1 MYSFEK
7 IIEWKNSLK
16 NIKYS
21 KSYNHLD
28 NNFDIGRIENIHK
41 VSCAINNLNKHQFLP
56 FIKRIDRTKKYKNKE
71 SIKVK
76 EIKKRP
82 IMYASHIDSQIYS
95 FFNFLISKEYESFIE
110 DIKITDNVI
119 AYRKVEEFDS
129 GKGKSNIHFAKEV
142 MDYINLNKDCVVV
155 MLDIKGFFD
164 NLKHK
169 ILKDQ
174 LSKVLKVEKIPDDTY
189 KMFESL
195 TRFNFINYDD
205 FEKNYKI
212 FKKSSEPTYKVW
224 KSYINKNETGV
235 AIPQGSPISGLLANL
250 YMIDLDKFIVD
261 NYPDFFYR
269 RYSDDILII
278 ANLDSDINK
287 LLEDIYREIG
297 LLKLS
302 IQKNKTNIVYI
313 KDKIIEVV
321 KFSDKNGNLID
332 TNKKTFDYLGVEF
345 GSGIEVRIRK
355 KTLFNNRKKSLNRV
369 KKRLFNTKYKKK
381 EGKIKKDKKKSSV
394 KDAYFYRAS
403 KILDSKSINNQM
415 LKIRKLKNKIRK
427 N

>member
-7 IIEWKNSLK
+7 ILEWKNSLK

-41 VSCAINNLNKHQFLP
+41 VNYAINNLNKHQFLP

-155 MLDIKGFFD
+155 MLDISV
-164 NLKHK
+164 
-169 ILKDQ
+169 I
-174 LSKVLKVEKIPDDTY
+174 
-189 KMFESL
+189 
-195 TRFNFINYDD
+195 TR
-205 FEKNYKI
+205 
-212 FKKSSEPTYKVW
+212 
-224 KSYINKNETGV
+224 
-235 AIPQGSPISGLLANL
+235 
-250 YMIDLDKFIVD
+250 
-261 NYPDFFYR
+261 
-269 RYSDDILII
+269 
-278 ANLDSDINK
+278 
-287 LLEDIYREIG
+287 IG
-297 LLKLS
+297 
-302 IQKNKTNIVYI
+302 NI
-313 KDKIIEVV
+313 E
-321 KFSDKNGNLID
+321 
-332 TNKKTFDYLGVEF
+332 
-345 GSGIEVRIRK
+345 
-355 KTLFNNRKKSLNRV
+355 
-369 KKRLFNTKYKKK
+369 
-381 EGKIKKDKKKSSV
+381 
-394 KDAYFYRAS
+394 
-403 KILDSKSINNQM
+403 
-415 LKIRKLKNKIRK
+415 
-427 N
+427 